1 VAYLRRVNE
10 LLDATT
16 RSLHG
21 IALGKQREG
30 RVPGLFA
37 GVARGGSLVWG
48 EGIGVADVAGDR
60 PPTAEDQFLIASN
73 TKTFIAVMVMQLR
86 DEGRLS
92 LDDLLG
98 DHVPEVSHPITIRQC
113 LAHVSGMAREPLGD
127 VWETLENPSA
137 KELRRDFDDVER
149 VLRPHDHWHYSN
161 VVYAMLGQLVE
172 ELDGRSW
179 EESLTTRLLQPLEM
193 TRTSNGFDDGPH
205 VTGYYVAPYD
215 DVPRPEPVMDLKALA
230 PCGGL
235 ASTAADLARW
245 SAFVADPGELL
256 SADTL
261 EEMCQPQVMINPESW
276 NAAMGLG
283 FFLVR
288 SPTGRTYVG
297 HTGGMPGHITGVFT
311 HRESGTG
318 GIALMN
324 NTAPVPPDAFAVALA
339 DHVVEHDPVDPGPW
353 RPATEVPDELRPLLG
368 RWFSEGQP
376 FVFWVEQGELRA
388 RVDKPAA
395 AALPASR
402 FVKVTDDVYRDVAGR
417 ERGELLR
424 VTREADGTVGKLNWA
439 TYLFTREPIAFGE
452 HLSPRS

>member
-1 VAYLRRVNE
+1 VTE
-10 LLDATT
+10 LLDTT
-16 RSLHG
+16 ARSLHR

-30 RVPGLFA
+30 RVPGLYA
-37 GVARGGSLVWG
+37 AVCRGGERLWG
-48 EGIGVADVAGDR
+48 EGIGRADVSGEQ
-60 PPTAEDQFLIASN
+60 PPGPDDQFLIASN

-127 VWETLENPSA
+127 VWETLENPTA

-149 VLRPHDHWHYSN
+149 VLRPHQHWHYSN
-161 VVYAMLGQLVE
+161 VVYAMLGQLIE

-179 EESLTTRLLQPLEM
+179 EESLRARLLEPLGM
-193 TRTSNGFDDGPH
+193 RRTSNGFDDGPH
-205 VTGYYVAPYD
+205 VTGYYVPPYD
-215 DVPRPEPVMDLKALA
+215 DVPRPEPVMDLKGLA

-235 ASTAADLARW
+235 ASTANDLATW
-245 SAFVADPGELL
+245 SAFVADPGDLL

-261 EEMCQPQVMINPESW
+261 EEMCQPQILLNPESW

-283 FFLVR
+283 FFLIR
-288 SPTGRTYVG
+288 SGNGRTYVG

-318 GIALMN
+318 GIVLMN
-324 NTAPVPPDAFAVALA
+324 NTAPPAPDAFAVELVE
-339 DHVVEHDPVDPGPW
+339 HVLEHDPVEEEPWQPG
-353 RPATEVPDELRPLLG
+353 TSVPDELRPILG

-388 RVDKPAA
+388 RIDKPAA
-395 AALPASR
+395 ANLAPSR
-402 FVKVTDDVYRDVAGR
+402 FVRVEDDVYRDVSGR

-424 VTREADGTVGKLNWA
+424 VTRDADGSVSKLNWA

-452 HLSPRS
+452 HLR

>member
-1 VAYLRRVNE
+1 VSA
-10 LLDATT
+10 LLDTTT

-21 IALGKQREG
+21 IALGRQRDG

-37 GVARGGSLVWG
+37 GVSRGGSLVWG
-48 EGIGVADVAGDR
+48 EGLGQADLAGDR
-60 PPTAEDQFLIASN
+60 APTADDQFLIASN

-127 VWETLENPSA
+127 VWETLENPTG

-161 VVYAMLGQLVE
+161 VVFAMLGQLIE
-172 ELDGRSW
+172 ELDARPW
-179 EESLTTRLLQPLEM
+179 EESLSTRLLRPLEM
-193 TRTSNGFDDGPH
+193 TRTTNGFDGGPR
-205 VTGYYVAPYD
+205 VTGYYVPPYD
-215 DVPRPEPVMDLKALA
+215 DVPREEPVMDLKGLA

-235 ASTAADLARW
+235 ASTAHDLARW

-256 SADTL
+256 SADTI
-261 EEMCQPQVMINPESW
+261 EEMCQPQILLTPESW
-276 NAAMGLG
+276 DAAMGLG
-283 FFLVR
+283 FFLIR
-288 SPTGRTYVG
+288 SATGRTWVG
-297 HTGGMPGHITGVFT
+297 HTGGMPGQITGVFT

-324 NTAPVPPDAFAVALA
+324 ASAPPPPDAFAIELA
-339 DHVVEHDPVDPGPW
+339 DHVVEHDPVEPEPW
-353 RPATEVPDELRPLLG
+353 RPGTDVPEEFRGLLG

-376 FVFWVEQGELRA
+376 FVFWVEQGELKA
-388 RVDKPAA
+388 RLDKPSAA
-395 AALPASR
+395 KQTPSR
-402 FVKVTDDVYRDVAGR
+402 FVRVSDDVYRDVAGR

-424 VTREADGTVGKLNWA
+424 ISRGAEGTVTKLNWA

-452 HLSPRS
+452 NLRP

>member
-1 VAYLRRVNE
+1 MRVVPPLQDSTTRRLRR
-10 LLDATT
+10 
-16 RSLHG
+16 
-21 IALGKQREG
+21 IALDKQREG

-37 GVARGGSLVWG
+37 GVARGGRLAWG
-48 EGIGVADVAGDR
+48 EGIGRADVGADR
-60 PPTAEDQFLIASN
+60 APTADDQFLIASN

-86 DEGRLS
+86 DAGRLT

-137 KELRRDFDDVER
+137 KELRRDFDEVER

-161 VVYAMLGQLVE
+161 VVFAMLGQLIE
-172 ELDGRSW
+172 ELDQRPW
-179 EESLTTRLLQPLEM
+179 TESLSARLLEPLEM
-193 TRTSNGFDDGPH
+193 TRTSNGFDGGPH
-205 VTGYYVAPYD
+205 VTGYYVPAYD
-215 DVPRPEPVMDLKALA
+215 DVPREEPVMDLRALA

-235 ASTAADLARW
+235 ASTANDLARW

-261 EEMCQPQVMINPESW
+261 EEMCQPQVLLTPENW

-288 SPTGRTYVG
+288 TGTGPTGRTYVG

-318 GIALMN
+318 GITLMN
-324 NTAPVPPDAFAVALA
+324 NTAPVPPDAFAIELA
-339 DHVVEHDPVDPGPW
+339 EHVVEHDPVEPEPW
-353 RPATEVPDELRPLLG
+353 RPGTSVPDELRGVLG

-395 AALPASR
+395 ANLAPSR
-402 FVKVTDDVYRDVAGR
+402 FVEVEDDVYRDVAGR

-424 VTREADGTVGKLNWA
+424 VTRAADGTVTKLNWA
-439 TYLFTREPIAFGE
+439 TYLFTREPIGFGE
-452 HLSPRS
+452 NLTR

>member
-1 VAYLRRVNE
+1 VTE
-10 LLDATT
+10 LLDTTT
-16 RSLHG
+16 RSLHR
-21 IALGKQREG
+21 IALGRQREG

-37 GVARGGSLVWG
+37 GVARGGELLWG
-48 EGIGVADVAGDR
+48 EGVGQADVGEER
-60 PPTAEDQFLIASN
+60 PPTADDQFLIASN

-98 DHVPEVSHPITIRQC
+98 DHVPEVSHPLTIRQC

-149 VLRPHDHWHYSN
+149 VLKPHHHWHYSN
-161 VVYAMLGQLVE
+161 VVFAMLGQLIE
-172 ELDGRSW
+172 ELDGRGW
-179 EESLTTRLLQPLEM
+179 EESLRARLLEPLEM
-193 TRTSNGFDDGPH
+193 TRTSNGFDSGPH
-205 VTGYYVAPYD
+205 VTGYYVPPYD
-215 DVPRPEPVMDLKALA
+215 DVPREEPVMDLKALA

-235 ASTAADLARW
+235 ASTAADLAKW

-261 EEMCQPQVMINPESW
+261 EEMCQPQILLTTESW

-283 FFLVR
+283 FFLIR
-288 SPTGRTYVG
+288 TGSGDTARTWVG
-297 HTGGMPGHITGVFT
+297 HTGGMPGHITGLFT

-324 NTAPVPPDAFAVALA
+324 ATAPPSPDAFAIELA
-339 DHVVEHDPVDPGPW
+339 DHVVEHDPVEPEPW
-353 RPATEVPDELRPLLG
+353 RPGTSIPEEFRGVLG

-376 FVFWVEQGELRA
+376 FVFWVEQGELKA
-388 RVDKPAA
+388 RIDKPAA
-395 AALPASR
+395 ATASPSR
-402 FVKVTDDVYRDVAGR
+402 FEKVEDGVYRDVAGR
-417 ERGELLR
+417 ERGEILR
-424 VTREADGTVGKLNWA
+424 VTRAADGTVSQLNWA
-439 TYLFTREPIAFGE
+439 TYLFTREPLAFGE
-452 HLSPRS
+452 NLR

>member
-1 VAYLRRVNE
+1 MPPLQ
-10 LLDATT
+10 DSTT
-16 RSLHG
+16 RRLHR
-21 IALGKQREG
+21 IALERQRDG

-48 EGIGVADVAGDR
+48 EGVGRADLEGERAPSAD
-60 PPTAEDQFLIASN
+60 DQFLIASN

-98 DHVPEVSHPITIRQC
+98 DHVPEVSHPLTIRQC

-127 VWETLENPSA
+127 VWETLENPSG

-161 VVYAMLGQLVE
+161 VVYAMLGQLIE
-172 ELDGRSW
+172 ELDARSW
-179 EESLTTRLLQPLEM
+179 EESLVTRLLSPLGM
-193 TRTSNGFDDGPH
+193 TRTSNGFDGGPH
-205 VTGYYVAPYD
+205 ATGYFVPPYD
-215 DVPRPEPVMDLKALA
+215 DVPREEPVMELKALA

-235 ASTAADLARW
+235 ASTANDLARW
-245 SAFVADPGELL
+245 SAFVANPGDLL

-261 EEMCQPQVMINPESW
+261 EEMCQPQALLSTESW

-283 FFLVR
+283 FFLIR
-288 SPTGRTYVG
+288 TGTGATGRTWVG

-324 NTAPVPPDAFAVALA
+324 ASAPPPPDAFAIDLA
-339 DHVVEHDPVDPGPW
+339 DHVVEHDAVEPEPW
-353 RPATEVPDELRPLLG
+353 RPGTEIPSEFRGLLG

-376 FVFWVEQGELRA
+376 FVFWVEQGELKA
-388 RVDKPAA
+388 RIDKPTAA
-395 AALPASR
+395 KLTPSR
-402 FVKVTDDVYRDVAGR
+402 FVKVADDVYRDVAGR

-424 VTREADGTVGKLNWA
+424 ITRGPDGSVTKLNWA
-439 TYLFTREPIAFGE
+439 TYLFTREPLAFGE
-452 HLSPRS
+452 NLRP

>member
-1 VAYLRRVNE
+1 MTELRE
-10 LLDATT
+10 TTT
-16 RSLHG
+16 RALHR
-21 IALGKQREG
+21 IALDKQREG

-48 EGIGVADVAGDR
+48 EGVGQAVVGSGRA
-60 PPTAEDQFLIASN
+60 PTADDQFLVASN
-73 TKTFIAVMVMQLR
+73 TKTFVAVMVMQLR
-86 DEGRLS
+86 DEGRLT
-92 LDDLLG
+92 LDDMLG

-127 VWETLENPSA
+127 VWETLENPTA

-149 VLRPHDHWHYSN
+149 VLRPHHHWHYSN
-161 VVYAMLGQLVE
+161 VVFAMLGQLVE
-172 ELDGRSW
+172 ELDQRPW
-179 EESLTTRLLQPLEM
+179 TESLRARLLDPLGM
-193 TRTSNGFDDGPH
+193 GRTSNGFDDGPH
-205 VTGYYVAPYD
+205 VQGYYVPAYD
-215 DVPRPEPVMDLKALA
+215 DVPREEPVMDLKGLA

-235 ASTAADLARW
+235 ASTANDLARW
-245 SAFVADPGELL
+245 SAFVADPGDLL

-261 EEMCQPQVMINPESW
+261 EEMCQPQILLTPESW

-288 SPTGRTYVG
+288 KGDRTWVG

-318 GIALMN
+318 GIVLMN
-324 NTAPVPPDAFAVALA
+324 NSAPVPPDAFAIELA
-339 DHVVEHDPVDPGPW
+339 DHVVEHDPVEPDPWQPG
-353 RPATEVPDELRPLLG
+353 TSVPEELRGLLG

-395 AALPASR
+395 VSMAPSR
-402 FVKVTDDVYRDVAGR
+402 FEKLGDDVYRDIAGR
-417 ERGELLR
+417 ERGEVLR
-424 VTREADGTVGKLNWA
+424 VTRDADGSVAKLNWA
-439 TYLFTREPIAFGE
+439 TYLFTRDPIAFGE
-452 HLSPRS
+452 NLR

>member
-1 VAYLRRVNE
+1 MSYRRWVTD
-10 LLDATT
+10 LLDTTT
-16 RSLHG
+16 RALHG
-21 IALGKQREG
+21 IALGRQRDG
-30 RVPGLFA
+30 RLPGVFA
-37 GVARGGSLVWG
+37 GVSRGGVLIWG
-48 EGIGVADVAGDR
+48 EGLGQADLGAER
-60 PPTAEDQFLIASN
+60 PPGPDDQFLVASN

-137 KELRRDFDDVER
+137 KELRRDFDEVER

-161 VVYAMLGQLVE
+161 VVYAMLGQLIE
-172 ELDGRSW
+172 ELDARSW
-179 EESLTTRLLQPLEM
+179 EESLRTRLLQPLGM
-193 TRTSNGFDDGPH
+193 TRTTNGFDGGPH
-205 VTGYYVAPYD
+205 ATGYYVGPYD
-215 DVPRPEPVMDLKALA
+215 DVPRPEPVMDLKAIA

-235 ASTAADLARW
+235 ASTATDLATW
-245 SAFVADPGELL
+245 SAFLADPGELL

-261 EEMCQPQVMINPESW
+261 EEMCQPQVLLDPESW

-283 FFLVR
+283 LFLVR
-288 SPTGRTYVG
+288 TGTGRTYVG

-318 GIALMN
+318 GIVLMS
-324 NTAPVPPDAFAVALA
+324 NTSSPAPDAFAVELA
-339 DHVVEHDPVDPGPW
+339 EHVVEHDPVEPEPW
-353 RPATEVPDELRPLLG
+353 RPGTTVPDEFRGLLG

-376 FVFWVEQGELRA
+376 FVFWVEKGELRA
-388 RVDKPAA
+388 RIDKPTAA
-395 AALPASR
+395 RLTPSR
-402 FVKVTDDVYRDVAGR
+402 FVKVADDVYRDVSGR

-424 VTREADGTVGKLNWA
+424 ITRGPDGVVSKLNWA

-452 HLSPRS
+452 HLR

>member
-1 VAYLRRVNE
+1 MA
-10 LLDATT
+10 LDQ
-16 RSLHG
+16 
-21 IALGKQREG
+21 QRDG
-30 RVPGLFA
+30 RVPGLYA
-37 GVARGGSLVWG
+37 GVGRGGGLIWG
-48 EGIGVADVAGDR
+48 AGIGQAEIGDER
-60 PPTAEDQFLIASN
+60 APAPDDQFLIASN

-149 VLRPHDHWHYSN
+149 VLKPHDHWHYSN
-161 VVYAMLGQLVE
+161 VVYAMLGQLIE

-179 EESLTTRLLQPLEM
+179 EQSLRTRLLDPLEM
-193 TRTSNGFDDGPH
+193 RRTSNGFDGGPH
-205 VTGYYVAPYD
+205 ATGYYVGPYD

-235 ASTAADLARW
+235 ASTANDLARW
-245 SAFVADPGELL
+245 SAFVADPGDLL
-256 SADTL
+256 SADTI
-261 EEMCQPQVMINPESW
+261 EEMCQPQILLNPDNW

-283 FFLVR
+283 FFLAR
-288 SPTGRTYVG
+288 SGTGRTWVG

-318 GIALMN
+318 GIVLMT
-324 NTAPVPPDAFAVALA
+324 NTVSPAPDAFAIQLA
-339 DHVVEHDPVDPGPW
+339 DHVVEHDPVEPEPW
-353 RPATEVPDELRPLLG
+353 RPGTEVPDEFRGLLG
-368 RWFSEGQP
+368 RWFSEGSP

-388 RVDKPAA
+388 RLDKPAA
-395 AALPASR
+395 TKLPPSR
-402 FVKVTDDVYRDVAGR
+402 FVKVEDDVYRDVAGR

-424 VTREADGTVGKLNWA
+424 ITRAADGTVTKLNWA

-452 HLSPRS
+452 HLRP

>member
-1 VAYLRRVNE
+1 MSSLQETTTRQLRR
-10 LLDATT
+10 
-16 RSLHG
+16 
-21 IALGKQREG
+21 IALDKQREG

-37 GVARGGSLVWG
+37 GVARGGSLLWG
-48 EGIGVADVAGDR
+48 EGIGQADLGEGRAPGPD
-60 PPTAEDQFLIASN
+60 DQFLIASN

-127 VWETLENPSA
+127 VWETLENPTA

-161 VVYAMLGQLVE
+161 VVFAMLGQLIE

-179 EESLTTRLLQPLEM
+179 EESLRTRLLQPLEM
-193 TRTSNGFDDGPH
+193 TRTSNGFDGGPH
-205 VTGYYVAPYD
+205 ATGYYVAPYD

-235 ASTAADLARW
+235 ASTASDLAKW
-245 SAFVADPGELL
+245 SAFVADPGDLL

-261 EEMCQPQVMINPESW
+261 EEMCQPQILLTPENW

-283 FFLVR
+283 LFLIR
-288 SPTGRTYVG
+288 TGGGAAGRTYVG

-318 GIALMN
+318 GIVLMN
-324 NTAPVPPDAFAVALA
+324 NSAPVPPDAFAIELA
-339 DHVVEHDPVDPGPW
+339 DHVVEHDPVEPEPW
-353 RPATEVPDELRPLLG
+353 RPGTEIPDEFRGVLG

-376 FVFWVEQGELRA
+376 FAFWVEQGELRA
-388 RVDKPAA
+388 RIDKPAA
-395 AALPASR
+395 ATLAPSR
-402 FVKVTDDVYRDVAGR
+402 FVKVSEDGYRDVAGR

-424 VTREADGTVGKLNWA
+424 ITRDADGTVTKLNWA

-452 HLSPRS
+452 HLPR

>member
-1 VAYLRRVNE
+1 MPPLQDSTTRRLRR
-10 LLDATT
+10 
-16 RSLHG
+16 
-21 IALGKQREG
+21 IALDKQREG

-37 GVARGGSLVWG
+37 GVARGGRLAWG
-48 EGIGVADVAGDR
+48 EGIGRADVGADR
-60 PPTAEDQFLIASN
+60 APTADDQFLIASN

-86 DEGRLS
+86 DAGRLT

-137 KELRRDFDDVER
+137 KELRRDFDEVER

-161 VVYAMLGQLVE
+161 VVFAMLGQLIE
-172 ELDGRSW
+172 ELDQRPW
-179 EESLTTRLLQPLEM
+179 TESLSARLLEPLEM
-193 TRTSNGFDDGPH
+193 TRTSNGFDGGPH
-205 VTGYYVAPYD
+205 VTGYYVPAYD
-215 DVPRPEPVMDLKALA
+215 DVPREEPVMDLRALA

-235 ASTAADLARW
+235 ASTANDLARW

-261 EEMCQPQVMINPESW
+261 EEMCQPQVLLTPENW

-288 SPTGRTYVG
+288 TGTGPTGRTYVG

-318 GIALMN
+318 GITLMN
-324 NTAPVPPDAFAVALA
+324 NTAPVPPDAFAIELA
-339 DHVVEHDPVDPGPW
+339 EHVVEHDPVEPEPW
-353 RPATEVPDELRPLLG
+353 RPGTSVPDELRGVLG

-395 AALPASR
+395 ANLAPSR
-402 FVKVTDDVYRDVAGR
+402 FVEVEDDVYRDVAGR

-424 VTREADGTVGKLNWA
+424 VTRAADGTVTKLNWA
-439 TYLFTREPIAFGE
+439 TYLFTREPIGFGE
-452 HLSPRS
+452 NLTR

>member
-1 VAYLRRVNE
+1 VNA
-10 LLDATT
+10 LLDTTT
-16 RSLHG
+16 RSLHR
-21 IALGKQREG
+21 IAAEKQREG
-30 RVPGLFA
+30 RVPGLYA

-48 EGIGVADVAGDR
+48 EGVGQADVAEERTPGPD
-60 PPTAEDQFLIASN
+60 DQFLIASN

-86 DEGRLS
+86 DEGRLT

-149 VLRPHDHWHYSN
+149 VLKPHHHWHYSN

-179 EESLTTRLLQPLEM
+179 EESLQARLLQPLEM
-193 TRTSNGFDDGPH
+193 TRTTNGFDGGPR
-205 VTGYYVAPYD
+205 VTGYYVPPYD
-215 DVPRPEPVMDLKALA
+215 DVPREEPVMDLKGLA

-235 ASTAADLARW
+235 ASTANDLAKW
-245 SAFVADPGELL
+245 SAFVADPGDLL

-261 EEMCQPQVMINPESW
+261 EEMCQPQILLTPDSW

-283 FFLVR
+283 FFLIR
-288 SPTGRTYVG
+288 SATGRTWVG

-324 NTAPVPPDAFAVALA
+324 ATAPPPPDAFAIELA
-339 DHVVEHDPVDPGPW
+339 DHVVDNDPVDPEPW
-353 RPATEVPDELRPLLG
+353 RPGTEVPDELRGLLG

-376 FVFWVEQGELRA
+376 FVFWVEHGELKA
-388 RVDKPAA
+388 RTDKPAA
-395 AALPASR
+395 AKLTPSR
-402 FVKVTDDVYRDVAGR
+402 FEKVADDVYRDVAGR

-424 VTREADGTVGKLNWA
+424 VTRAADGSVTKLNWA

-452 HLSPRS
+452 NPR

>member
-21 IALGKQREG
+21 MALGKQREG

-60 PPTAEDQFLIASN
+60 APTADDQFLIASN

-149 VLRPHDHWHYSN
+149 VLRPHDRWHYSN

-339 DHVVEHDPVDPGPW
+339 DHVVEHDPVDPEPW
-353 RPATEVPDELRPLLG
+353 RPGTEVPAELRPLLG

-388 RVDKPAA
+388 RVDKPTA

-402 FVKVTDDVYRDVAGR
+402 FVKVADDVYRDVAGR

-439 TYLFTREPIAFGE
+439 TYLFTREPLAFGE